1 MLETCC
7 CCCCCGVEGRMMMV
21 LIRTLTSFDMA
32 LGVSSNVLISK
43 GNADLLQAQP
53 ANMLR

>member
-1 MLETCC
+1 
-7 CCCCCGVEGRMMMV
+7 MMMV